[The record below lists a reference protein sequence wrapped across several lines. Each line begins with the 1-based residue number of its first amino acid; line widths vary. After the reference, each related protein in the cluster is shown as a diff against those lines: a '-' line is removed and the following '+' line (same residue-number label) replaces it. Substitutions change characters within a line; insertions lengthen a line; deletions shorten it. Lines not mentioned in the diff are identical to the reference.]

1 MILKNLIYKTMNK
14 YILSLFMLFTA
25 ISFGQHKKDWE
36 KIKSLKVAYI
46 TEKLSLD
53 SKEAQEFWPIYNEY
67 EEKRHEL
74 MRKEHTQIKDK
85 LENSDDLSEKEA
97 KKLLTLKIAIEE
109 DEEELDKAF
118 LIEVSKV
125 TSAKKALL
133 LLKAEEDFKRDL
145 IKQYRHNKGGK

>member
-1 MILKNLIYKTMNK
+1 MNK

>member
-118 LIEVSKV
+118 LMEVSKV

-133 LLKAEEDFKRDL
+133 LLKAEEDFNRKL
-145 IKQYRHNKGGK
+145 LQQYKSKK

>member
-1 MILKNLIYKTMNK
+1 MNK

-118 LIEVSKV
+118 LMEVSKV

>member
-1 MILKNLIYKTMNK
+1 MNR
-14 YILSLFMLFTA
+14 YILSIFMLFTA
-25 ISFGQHKKDWE
+25 ISFGQQRKDWG

-67 EEKRHEL
+67 EEKRHAL
-74 MRKEHTQIKDK
+74 IRKEHSQIKDK
-85 LENSDDLSEKEA
+85 LESSDDLSEEES
-97 KKLLTLKIAIEE
+97 KKLLTLKISIEE

-118 LIEVSKV
+118 LIKVSKV

-145 IKQYRHNKGGK
+145 IKQYRQNRGGK

>member
-1 MILKNLIYKTMNK
+1 
-14 YILSLFMLFTA
+14 MLFTA

-53 SKEAQEFWPIYNEY
+53 SKEAQKFWPIYNEY
-67 EEKRHEL
+67 EEKRHAL
-74 MRKEHTQIKDK
+74 IRKEHSQIKDK
-85 LENSDDLSEKEA
+85 LENSDDLSEEDA
-97 KKLLTLKIAIEE
+97 KKLLTLKISIEE

-118 LIEVSKV
+118 LMKVSKV

>member
-1 MILKNLIYKTMNK
+1 
-14 YILSLFMLFTA
+14 MLFTA
-25 ISFGQHKKDWE
+25 LSFGQHKKDWE

-74 MRKEHTQIKDK
+74 MRKEHSQIKDK

-97 KKLLTLKIAIEE
+97 KKLLTLKISIEE

-118 LIEVSKV
+118 LLEVSKV

>member
-1 MILKNLIYKTMNK
+1 MNK

-53 SKEAQEFWPIYNEY
+53 SKEAQKFWPIYNEY
-67 EEKRHEL
+67 EEKRHAL
-74 MRKEHTQIKDK
+74 IRKEHSQIKDK
-85 LENSDDLSEKEA
+85 LENSDDLSEEDA
-97 KKLLTLKIAIEE
+97 KKLLTLKISIEE

-118 LIEVSKV
+118 LMKVSKV

>member
-1 MILKNLIYKTMNK
+1 MNK
-14 YILSLFMLFTA
+14 YIVILFMLFTA
-25 ISFGQHKKDWE
+25 FSFSQNKKDWE

-53 SKEAQEFWPIYNEY
+53 SREAQEFWPIYNEY
-67 EEKRHEL
+67 EEKRHAL
-74 MRKEHTQIKDK
+74 GRKDHNEIRSK
-85 LENSDDLSEKEA
+85 LKNSDDLTEKDA
-97 KKLLTLKIAIEE
+97 KKLLALKISIEE
-109 DEEELDKAF
+109 DEEELDKA
-118 LIEVSKV
+118 LLLEVSKV

>member
-1 MILKNLIYKTMNK
+1 MNK

-53 SKEAQEFWPIYNEY
+53 SKEAQKFWPIYNEY
-67 EEKRHEL
+67 EEKRHAL
-74 MRKEHTQIKDK
+74 IRKEHSQIKDK
-85 LENSDDLSEKEA
+85 LENSDDLSEEDA
-97 KKLLTLKIAIEE
+97 KKLLTLKISIEE

-118 LIEVSKV
+118 LIKVSKV
-125 TSAKKALL
+125 TSSKKALL

>member
-1 MILKNLIYKTMNK
+1 
-14 YILSLFMLFTA
+14 MLFTA

-74 MRKEHTQIKDK
+74 MRKEHSQIKDK
-85 LENSDDLSEKEA
+85 LENSDDLTEKEA
-97 KKLLTLKIAIEE
+97 KKLLTLKISIEE

-118 LIEVSKV
+118 LLEVSKV

>member
-118 LIEVSKV
+118 LMEVSKV

>member
-1 MILKNLIYKTMNK
+1 MNK

-67 EEKRHEL
+67 EEKRHAL
-74 MRKEHTQIKDK
+74 MRKEHSQIKDK
-85 LENSDDLSEKEA
+85 LENSDDLSEEDA
-97 KKLLTLKIAIEE
+97 KKLLTLKISIEE
-109 DEEELDKAF
+109 DEEELDKTF
-118 LIEVSKV
+118 LIKVSKV
-125 TSAKKALL
+125 TSSKKALL